1 MRLWRSPL
9 FRNDLIILN
18 IFIMTEFDDCSMV
31 AETSDDSWF
40 FCRYFS
46 FWKCLLSTIHLKW
59 RSRLILESIL
69 VCCNTLNITTRSSVH
84 KIYQKIVLTRIRWE
98 FLSSHCEKLESSEH
112 CRIPDCSVP
121 LTLSWYAWDKK
132 LLENSIKKTLK
143 NKAAT
148 WLWPTSTYVQ

>member
-9 FRNDLIILN
+9 FRNYLIILN

-40 FCRYFS
+40 LCRYFS

-59 RSRLILESIL
+59 RCCLILESIL
-69 VCCNTLNITTRSSVH
+69 VWCKTLNITTRSSV
-84 KIYQKIVLTRIRWE
+84 YQKIVLARIRRE
-98 FLSSHCEKLESSEH
+98 FLSSHCEKLESLEH
-112 CRIPDCSVP
+112 CRIPDCSIQ
-121 LTLSWYAWDKK
+121 LTLSWAAWDGK